1 MQIDTS
7 NNIVFNSP
15 DSTQSTQSTTKK
27 PDTTK
32 TQPPTADAEL
42 TTQFDTVVQKAV
54 QTDKTDDQAV
64 IKAANDLKNGT
75 LDTTQQALS
84 AAQNILKSGI

>member
-15 DSTQSTQSTTKK
+15 DNTINSTKK
-27 PDTTK
+27 LDTTK

-42 TTQFDTVVQKAV
+42 TTQFDTVVQKAIK
-54 QTDKTDDQAV
+54 TDKPDDQA
-64 IKAANDLKNGT
+64 IKKATQDLKNGT
-75 LDTTQQALS
+75 LDTTQQAEQ
-84 AAQNILKSGI
+84 AAITILDLGL

>member
-15 DSTQSTQSTTKK
+15 DNTLGATKK
-27 PDTTK
+27 LDTTK
-32 TQPPTADAEL
+32 TQPPQPDAEL
-42 TTQFDTVVQKAV
+42 TTQFDAVVQKAT
-54 QTDKTDDQAV
+54 QTDKPDTQAV
-64 IKAANDLKNGT
+64 INAANDLKNGT